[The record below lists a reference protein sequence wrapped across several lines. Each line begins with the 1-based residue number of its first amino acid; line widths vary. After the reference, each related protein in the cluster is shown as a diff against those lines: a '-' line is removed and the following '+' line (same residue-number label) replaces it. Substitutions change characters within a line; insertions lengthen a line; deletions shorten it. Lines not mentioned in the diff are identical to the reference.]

1 MLDAKPVVGRSI
13 RPRRIF
19 RMQVGSKF
27 IMHPWRKRILFGIV
41 ALLALFLLLHLLV
54 NIFGKPILTAKLQGS
69 FGKRVTIGRL
79 STYFPLGIVVRRIEI
94 EDLCKIQEV
103 AVGVGFFDLFRGRP
117 SLSLFMLTRPQ
128 ITIRKNI
135 PVPGQELINVLNP
148 PAQSAATAEPKA
160 AAGIALPNIFIG
172 RFIISEGMFNFVDHG
187 ITKDG
192 LEIKVEH
199 LNLKVSN
206 LNLGSWGSRTFFQL
220 QGSIPWREG
229 QERGS
234 VELKGWIDGRKKSME
249 AILKIEKIDGIYLYP
264 YYSAWVDLEKARI
277 EKANLNFT
285 SDIKGADNNVAAACH
300 LELTD
305 IVRKP
310 LPEGGSEE
318 KASKI
323 TNAVLDIFKAL
334 DKGKVVLDFTIRT
347 KMDRPEFGFGNIKM
361 AFEDKL
367 SQVHSESINPGD
379 VLILPAKLL
388 QGAGKGAVDMSKSVV
403 DGIFA
408 MGRELRKSLLDTLIK
423 PPKVVVPAKK

>member
-1 MLDAKPVVGRSI
+1 
-13 RPRRIF
+13 
-19 RMQVGSKF
+19 
-27 IMHPWRKRILFGIV
+27 MHPWRKRILFGI
-41 ALLALFLLLHLLV
+41 AAFLAFLLLVHLLV
-54 NIFGKPILTAKLQGS
+54 NVFGRAILTAKLQES

-79 STYFPLGIVVRRIEI
+79 STYFPLGIVVRRLEI

-103 AVGVGFFDLFRGRP
+103 AVSVGPFDLFRGKP
-117 SLSLFMLTRPQ
+117 SFSLLKLTRPQ
-128 ITIRKNI
+128 VTIRKSL
-135 PVPGQELINVLNP
+135 PSPGQEILNVLNTP
-148 PAQSAATAEPKA
+148 VQPAPTPAPQVAS
-160 AAGIALPNIFIG
+160 GIVLPRLFLG
-172 RFIISEGMFNFVDHG
+172 RLIISEGQFNFVDHE

-199 LNLKVSN
+199 LNVKVSN
-206 LNLGSWGSRTFFQL
+206 LNLGSWGQRTDFLL

-234 VELKGWIDGRKKSME
+234 VELKGWIDGIKKSME
-249 AILKIEKIDGIYLYP
+249 ASLKIEKIDGIYLYP

-285 SDIKGADNNVAAACH
+285 SDIKGVDNNVTAICH

-310 LPEGGSEE
+310 LPEGESEE
-318 KASKI
+318 KASKM

-334 DKGKVVLDFTIRT
+334 DKGKVVLDFIIRT
-347 KMDRPEFGFGNIKM
+347 KMDRPEFGFGNIRM
-361 AFEDKL
+361 AFENKL
-367 SQVHSESINPGD
+367 SQVHSGSINPGD

-403 DGIFA
+403 DGVFA
-408 MGRELRKSLLDTLIK
+408 MGRELRKSVLDTLIK
-423 PPKVVVPAKK
+423 PPKVVVPEKK